1 MKNTDK
7 RIAVILL
14 NFNGKN
20 LLERFLPYLIK
31 YTDKKISIYGYVKT
45 SITSSL
51 EDEMYVEDV
60 ILLAGGYQEAADQT
74 QVDISRFEINPN
86 DEPKKEETEDE

>member
-20 LLERFLPYLIK
+20 LLERFLPYLLK
-31 YTDKKISIYGYVKT
+31 YTDKKISNLYVIDNGSKDNSINLIRNNFENIKTIQLKKNYCYSTGYK
-45 SITSSL
+45 IGL
-51 EDEMYVEDV
+51 
-60 ILLAGGYQEAADQT
+60 
-74 QVDISRFEINPN
+74 
-86 DEPKKEETEDE
+86 

>member
-20 LLERFLPYLIK
+20 LLEKFLPYLIK
-31 YTDKKISIYGYVKT
+31 YTDKKISNLYVIDNASNDDSVSFLKENYVSVKVIINKNGEI
-45 SITSSL
+45 SIEPRKS
-51 EDEMYVEDV
+51 D
-60 ILLAGGYQEAADQT
+60 IL
-74 QVDISRFEINPN
+74 N
-86 DEPKKEETEDE
+86 